1 MGRIPGGRL
10 LMAAHDF
17 FQSSDKMALLQN
29 CWVVPDLDA
38 AMEQWLSM
46 GVGPFFRRDADYPE
60 ALYRGKPEPLA
71 FKAALAQAGP
81 VQIELIQQTSK
92 GASAYRD
99 MVPEG
104 QSGFHHM
111 CRIVQSVEE
120 EIERLRARGIEMAS
134 EFRSVG
140 GAKVAYADTRSELG
154 CMLELVPAEPVLI
167 NLFRDVA
174 EAARNWDG
182 TDPIRMLKLKNGGDL
197 EMGAPQ

>member
-1 MGRIPGGRL
+1 MGLEELIPR
-10 LMAAHDF
+10 
-17 FQSSDKMALLQN
+17 SERMALLQN
-29 CWVVPDLDA
+29 CWVVADLDD
-38 AMEQWLSM
+38 AMERWLSM
-46 GVGPFFRRDADYPE
+46 GVGPFFRRDSDYPD
-60 ALYRGKPEPLA
+60 ALYRGRPEPLA

-92 GASAYRD
+92 GPSAYRD

-111 CRIVQSVEE
+111 CRIVHNVGE
-120 EIERLRARGIEMAS
+120 EIRRLRARGIEMAS

-140 GAKVAYADTRSELG
+140 GAQVAYADTRNELG

-174 EAARNWDG
+174 EAARYWDG
-182 TDPIRMLKLKNGGDL
+182 RDPVRMLELKDGPAAQVGGS
-197 EMGAPQ
+197 Q